1 MRRQLTAAKA
11 NPGSPAASRPN
22 KRAASKRAEAMVHTK
37 SWLGA
42 WGLPRRVVTKETQ
55 GIRLDLPRWPKEPWE
70 PWGGPRSGVERALWP
85 EKPGRLDTHRG
96 RGPVHGGG
104 CVSSGSLPNWCM
116 SQPGQPKTHPQGRL
130 FVAIVG
136 PRQTLA
142 PATGRAVVGCGL
154 SEAHDSMDFVT
165 FRLRFWSL
173 DSQPPTL
180 NPNPD

>member
-96 RGPVHGGG
+96 RGPVHGGR
-104 CVSSGSLPNWCM
+104 VRFVWKPSELVYEPARPTKNAPPGS
-116 SQPGQPKTHPQGRL
+116 
-130 FVAIVG
+130 FVRGDCWTTSNFG
-136 PRQTLA
+136 PCDRE
-142 PATGRAVVGCGL
+142 GGCGL
-154 SEAHDSMDFVT
+154 WFV
-165 FRLRFWSL
+165 
-173 DSQPPTL
+173 
-180 NPNPD
+180 